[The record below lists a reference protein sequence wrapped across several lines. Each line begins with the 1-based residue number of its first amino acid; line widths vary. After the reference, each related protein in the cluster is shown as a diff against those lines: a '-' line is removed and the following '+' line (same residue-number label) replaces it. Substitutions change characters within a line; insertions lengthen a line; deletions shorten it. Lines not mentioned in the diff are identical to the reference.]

1 MIKPT
6 TVNLNLRLP
15 PELHQALVE
24 SAAAQNPPLSLNR
37 EIIRLLSD
45 ALASRGR
52 EAKARAV
59 LDHVPADE
67 QQKLT
72 LAVTE
77 VLKQFQWMERVGA
90 EMRGEKIEDEKK

>member
-1 MIKPT
+1 MAKAP

-24 SAAAQNPPLSLNR
+24 SAEAQNPPVSLNR

-45 ALASRGR
+45 ALVSHGR
-52 EAKARAV
+52 EAKARAF
-59 LDHVPADE
+59 LDQVPADE
-67 QQKLT
+67 QQKFT

-77 VLKQFQWMERVGA
+77 MVKHFQWMERVGA